1 MREEQI
7 ALQLYTVRE
16 HTAGDMPGTL
26 RRLAEMG
33 YPAVEFAGY
42 GGVSPQ
48 DLRVLLDDLGMR
60 AAGAHVPL
68 DSWETDPEAVIAD
81 MHALNCAHAIV
92 PIAPAERRRDEEAVS
107 RLAESFNSWGELCRA
122 EGVTFSYH
130 NHDFEFA
137 MLGETTM
144 WDVLLRETDPELVH
158 LELDLYW
165 AKYAGVDPEGLLR
178 DLGERVSLVH
188 LKDMAADERRS
199 DAPVGEGTMP
209 WPRLL
214 QTAAA
219 AGAEWYVVEQDH
231 PKDALEDVHSSLR
244 NLRELAGG

>member
-1 MREEQI
+1 MREDQI

-16 HTAGDMPGTL
+16 HTAEDMTGTL

-42 GGVSPQ
+42 GGVPRQ
-48 DLRVLLDDLGMR
+48 ELRALLDDLGMR
-60 AAGAHVPL
+60 AAGAHVRL
-68 DSWETDPEAVIAD
+68 GSWEADPDAVIAD
-81 MHALNCAHAIV
+81 MHALGCAHAVV
-92 PIAPAERRRDEEAVS
+92 PSVPPERRSDEEALS
-107 RLAESFNSWGELCRA
+107 RLAKDLNRWAGLCHA

-137 MLGETTM
+137 TLGETTM
-144 WDVLLRETDPELVH
+144 WDVLLRETDSDLVR

-165 AKYAGVDPEGLLR
+165 AKYAGVDPKGLLR
-178 DLGERVSLVH
+178 DLGDRVPLVH

-214 QTAAA
+214 EAADA
-219 AGAEWYVVEQDH
+219 AGAEWYIVEQDH
-231 PKDALEDVHSSLR
+231 PEDAFEDARTSLQ
-244 NLRELAGG
+244 NLRGLAGQ